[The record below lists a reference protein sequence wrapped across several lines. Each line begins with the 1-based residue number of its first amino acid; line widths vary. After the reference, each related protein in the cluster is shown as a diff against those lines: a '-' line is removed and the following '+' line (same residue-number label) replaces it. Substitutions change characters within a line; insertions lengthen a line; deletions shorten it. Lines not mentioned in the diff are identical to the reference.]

1 MNEDDIIVRLE
12 NVHKTYALGSTEV
25 KAVRGV
31 SFGISRGDFISIAG
45 PSGSGKSTV
54 LNLVGCIDTAT
65 SGIVSV
71 LGNDTGKLDD
81 EKLTALRHTGLGFIF
96 QSFNLVP
103 VLSVIEN
110 IELPRLLEKGTGSSR
125 GIRLVRGEDR
135 EWVDHLVE
143 SVGLSDRRNHKPAE
157 LSGGQRQ
164 RVAIARALVMRP
176 PLVLADEPTANL
188 DSATGESI
196 VALMKQMNVE
206 LGTTFIFST
215 HDAGI
220 VGIAD
225 HVIRLKDGIVVED
238 LRRGKP
244 RRDCR
249 EHRTHT
255 AARSEAAS

>member
-1 MNEDDIIVRLE
+1 MQENDIIVRLE

-25 KAVRGV
+25 KAVRGI

-45 PSGSGKSTV
+45 PSGSGKSTI
-54 LNLVGCIDTAT
+54 LNLIGCIDTAT
-65 SGIVSV
+65 EGVVTV
-71 LGNDTGKLDD
+71 LGQDTGKLDD

-110 IELPRLLEKGTGSSR
+110 IELPRLLEKGSGRVAR
-125 GIRLVRGEDR
+125 GADR
-135 EWVDHLVE
+135 EWIDHLVE
-143 SVGLSDRRNHKPAE
+143 SVGLVDRRNHKPAE

-176 PLVLADEPTANL
+176 PVVLADEPTANL

-196 VALMKQMNVE
+196 VALMKRMNKE

-215 HDAGI
+215 HDSGI

-225 HVIRLKDGIVVED
+225 HVIRLRDGLVVED
-238 LRRGKP
+238 LRRG
-244 RRDCR
+244 RQERQYHASVGNADSLTSGR
-249 EHRTHT
+249 M
-255 AARSEAAS
+255 AAS